1 MRSRKRGS
9 LIIPNTVKDM
19 KKQELSF
26 TIAGCLNWFNTLE
39 NILTCLEENG
49 DVYRQI
55 SFAHF

>member
-9 LIIPNTVKDM
+9 LIISNIAKDM

-39 NILTCLEENG
+39 NILTYLAENG
-49 DVYRQI
+49 DIYRQI
-55 SFAHF
+55 RCACF